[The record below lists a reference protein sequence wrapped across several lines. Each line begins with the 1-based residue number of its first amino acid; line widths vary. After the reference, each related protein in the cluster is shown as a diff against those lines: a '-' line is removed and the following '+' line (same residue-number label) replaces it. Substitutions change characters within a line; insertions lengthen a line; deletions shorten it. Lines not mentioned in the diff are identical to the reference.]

1 MTAPHPATR
10 PAAPRRTPLVV
21 GLGGNALR
29 HDVATAVE
37 SIADLAADHD
47 VVVTHGN
54 GAAGPRSPAGSSR
67 A

>member
-1 MTAPHPATR
+1 M
-10 PAAPRRTPLVV
+10 

-47 VVVTHGN
+47 VVVTHGKTPQ
-54 GAAGPRSPAGSSR
+54 GPIAPGSSR